1 MDPNSRLNRSVSLKE
16 GEVRVRRPE
25 FSHVLANE
33 PPNPQH
39 DPVAHGLAT
48 AVFALAIWSFAAVT
62 GVQSQTLNA
71 GIPHLVQRGSATQ
84 LVVNG
89 KPMLILAGELGNS
102 SASVPGYLDPY
113 WKNFDEMH
121 MNAVV
126 IPAYWELIEPEEGRF
141 DFSTIDSAV
150 FAARRHDLK
159 IVFLWFGTW
168 KNSMSCY
175 VPLWV
180 KTDETRFPRARTK
193 NGEAQEIL
201 TPFSTNNRDADARAF
216 AAVMKHIR
224 EIDGTE
230 HTVILV
236 QVENEIGMI
245 PDARDH
251 SPLADKA
258 FTEDVPAALLSYLEE
273 HKDSLSPELKER
285 WKHAGYK
292 ESGKWT
298 EVFGQS
304 AATEEFF
311 MAWYLS
317 RYTNYVAAAGKR
329 EYPLPMYVNAA
340 LIRPGYKPGQYPSAG
355 PLPHLMD
362 IWKTAAPDIDF
373 LAPDIYFP
381 PFKEWVD
388 KFYRPD
394 NHFFIPECQN
404 TQGIANAYYAIAEDN
419 VMGFS
424 PFAIESVPDPPN
436 NQISQGYKVL
446 RQLAPLILENQGK
459 GTMRGI
465 LLDSSSQETRVAL
478 GNYEFRFQHE
488 DAWRYWQ
495 REPGPPPR
503 VGGLIIELSPDEFI
517 IAGTGMLVTFR
528 PKDSEKSRAGIGFDY
543 LGRFEDGKWVT
554 DLVLNGDQTNQGRQ
568 FFLPG
573 NEFSIQ
579 KVRLYTYH

>member
-1 MDPNSRLNRSVSLKE
+1 M
-16 GEVRVRRPE
+16 RRPDLV
-25 FSHVLANE
+25 HVLAEGRYNRL
-33 PPNPQH
+33 H
-39 DPVAHGLAT
+39 DPVAHGLTIAICTT
-48 AVFALAIWSFAAVT
+48 AILVFAAVT
-62 GVQSQTLNA
+62 GVFAQA
-71 GIPHLVQRGSATQ
+71 HDAEIPHLVRQGWTTQ

-89 KPMLILAGELGNS
+89 RPFLILGGELGNS
-102 SASVPGYLDPY
+102 SASVMSYLGPY
-113 WKNFDEMH
+113 WKNFKEMH
-121 MNAVV
+121 LNTVV
-126 IPAYWELIEPEEGRF
+126 VPAYWELIEPSEGDF
-141 DFSTIDSAV
+141 DFSTIDSMV
-150 FAARRHDLK
+150 HAARRHELK

-168 KNSMSCY
+168 KNSISCY

-180 KTDETRFPRARTK
+180 KTDEERFPRARTK
-193 NGEAQEIL
+193 DGEAQDIL

-216 AAVMKHIR
+216 AAFMKHIG

-245 PDARDH
+245 PEARDY
-251 SPLADKA
+251 SPEADKA
-258 FTEDVPAALLSYLEE
+258 FRGNVPDELMNYLEE
-273 HKDSLSPELKER
+273 HKDSLQPELKKS
-285 WKHAGYK
+285 WKDAGYRQ
-292 ESGKWT
+292 SGTWN
-298 EVFGQS
+298 EVFGEGT
-304 AATEEFF
+304 ATDEFF
-311 MAWYLS
+311 MAWYFG
-317 RYTNYVAAAGKR
+317 RYADYVAAAGKR

-340 LIRPGYKPGQYPSAG
+340 LIRPGYQPGQYPSAG

-362 IWKTAAPDIDF
+362 IWKAAAPDIDF
-373 LAPDIYFP
+373 LAPDVYFP
-381 PFKEWVD
+381 TFKEWVD
-388 KFYRPD
+388 RFYTRN

-424 PFAIESVPDPPN
+424 PFSIESVSDPSD
-436 NQISQGYKVL
+436 NQISRGYKVL
-446 RQLAPLILENQGK
+446 QELAPLILENQGK

-465 LLDSSSQETRVAL
+465 LLDSASQETHITL
-478 GNYEFRFQHE
+478 GNYEFNFQHE
-488 DAWRYWQ
+488 DAWRYWH

-528 PKDSEKSRAGIGFDY
+528 PKTGGESRAGIGHDY
-543 LGRFEDGKWVT
+543 LGKFVDGKWVT